1 MKPNY
6 VPGILFYF
14 IIIFCILIDEF
25 NLYVFNYLYI
35 GVYIQAFYF
44 KASISFRYISFIIS
58 FNILSLIYKI
68 C

>member
-35 GVYIQAFYF
+35 GVYICYL
-44 KASISFRYISFIIS
+44 
-58 FNILSLIYKI
+58 IL
-68 C
+68 CF